1 MQKLWTTR
9 VLVSMILVVCHVQ
22 GHGNRPKCGEH
33 AGDANDAYE
42 LRTRGRCAFLSV
54 FESSRSPLCRLGMHS
69 CFVQHVFQEELIF
82 KVQSSICPSRVLSTI
97 AILSEPLWMCFVWIV
112 A

>member
-54 FESSRSPLCRLGMHS
+54 FESSRSPAMHIRNALLFCAARVS
-69 CFVQHVFQEELIF
+69 RGAHV
-82 KVQSSICPSRVLSTI
+82 
-97 AILSEPLWMCFVWIV
+97 
-112 A
+112 